1 MENKIN
7 TINHS
12 KEIVILEINNPPV
25 NALSSDLL
33 LELRDK
39 LIKINKSKAIQV
51 VIITSSLIHFSAG
64 ADLKE
69 RSIMDNKTVNN
80 ALDLFNDSF
89 NLIERSTKITICALN
104 GYVLGG
110 GAELSLCCDFRLGSE
125 DMIFGFPEVS
135 IGIIPG
141 AGGTQRLAKLIGIA
155 NAKYLIMTAE
165 KINSKTALQF
175 GLISNVCKRN
185 KLIFES
191 IKLSNK
197 ILSNAPI
204 ALINA
209 KKAIN
214 SLYNTNIDYELKNER
229 KYYNRTINTADRKEA
244 LNAFNEHRKPKWR
257 NK

>member
-1 MENKIN
+1 M
-7 TINHS
+7 
-12 KEIVILEINNPPV
+12 
-25 NALSSDLL
+25 
-33 LELRDK
+33 
-39 LIKINKSKAIQV
+39 
-51 VIITSSLIHFSAG
+51 
-64 ADLKE
+64 
-69 RSIMDNKTVNN
+69 
-80 ALDLFNDSF
+80 
-89 NLIERSTKITICALN
+89 
-104 GYVLGG
+104 
-110 GAELSLCCDFRLGSE
+110 
-125 DMIFGFPEVS
+125 
-135 IGIIPG
+135 
-141 AGGTQRLAKLIGIA
+141 
-155 NAKYLIMTAE
+155 
-165 KINSKTALQF
+165 
-175 GLISNVCKRN
+175 ISNVCKRN